1 VLACGCPRSPS
12 DVIRTV
18 IDGRY
23 KKVNTIKSEV
33 VKKTVN
39 PVWTLPEVR
48 MGTVDPAGYKAFM
61 IKIWDDDTFSDDFI
75 GALKLRP
82 GMFFGGITPGV
93 HDLWLVC
100 TDYISH
106 IVQVDWVRG
115 AAAR

>member
-1 VLACGCPRSPS
+1 
-12 DVIRTV
+12 V

-61 IKIWDDDTFSDDFI
+61 IKIWDDDTFS
-75 GALKLRP
+75 
-82 GMFFGGITPGV
+82 FGGITPGV